1 MDFDEQ
7 MRITIWDKAFCSKQK
22 AIKFGQFFWRQD
34 SKELNSKA
42 AVSRR
47 CSHEGLYP
55 SRRLVYWAWCTTERT
70 PILFKLEDL
79 KEPTTLA
86 DVGEM
91 IVKLQGLLAEKKDA
105 EVEAYLSPERK
116 TVPGTESKS
125 HVAAG
130 LPGDGIP
137 VASDL
142 LLGSQSAQAPDPD
155 SQPLPVEEAVEEMQL
170 QEEDEGENGNYLLY
184 GGYGSG
190 EELDKEKLEKLEELF
205 PDGTFS
211 VSPLLQPWEKKRIMK
226 KFPYFPEGFI
236 PPALKD
242 DLSGLSAS
250 LSPAEKETVRILFHC
265 QERERDLLRMQLF
278 YMYEQLDPKLP
289 LSQQN
294 AVFRKFHHIFVLT
307 RDNFLFFIK
316 KQQEVILNKR
326 GLASVLKAKN
336 RSIIPPEMETEL
348 KKTADFQDVFQKNQ
362 NRFSGRGGRRGGSRS
377 PGRWS
382 HRGRGRGFGRG
393 RGQNSG
399 FYGSHRRWDDQN
411 DGYRSGG
418 DRGPRNFPRSNSFS
432 GRGRGGSGRGDRQ

>member
-1 MDFDEQ
+1 MTDLEEQ
-7 MRITIWDKAFCSKQK
+7 QRIAIWDKALCNKQK
-22 AIKFGQFFWRQD
+22 AVKFGQFFWRQD
-34 SKELNSKA
+34 SQNLISKT

-47 CSHEGLYP
+47 CAHEGLFP
-55 SRRLVYWAWCTTERT
+55 SKKAIYWAWCTTERT
-70 PILFKLEDL
+70 PITFAIEEM
-79 KEPTTLA
+79 KEPMSLA
-86 DVGEM
+86 DVGDI
-91 IVKLQGLLAEKKDA
+91 IVKLQRLVAQKAVDEI
-105 EVEAYLSPERK
+105 EAYLSPEHK

-125 HVAAG
+125 NVAT
-130 LPGDGIP
+130 GIP
-137 VASDL
+137 VDGGPVGSDL
-142 LLGSQSAQAPDPD
+142 LLGRSVQAPDPD
-155 SQPLPVEEAVEEMQL
+155 RQPLPMEEGGGVDEMQL
-170 QEEDEGENGNYLLY
+170 QDEDDGDYPQY
-184 GGYGSG
+184 GGFGG
-190 EELDKEKLEKLEELF
+190 EELDKEKLDRLEELF

-211 VSPLLQPWEKKRIMK
+211 VSPLLQPWEKKKIMRK
-226 KFPYFPEGFI
+226 IPYFPEGFI

-289 LSQQN
+289 LSEQN
-294 AVFRKFHHIFVLT
+294 AAFRKYHHIFVLT

-348 KKTADFQDVFQKNQ
+348 KKTADFQDVFHKNQ
-362 NRFSGRGGRRGGSRS
+362 HRFSGRGGRRGGSRS

-418 DRGPRNFPRSNSFS
+418 DRGPKNFPKSNGFS
-432 GRGRGGSGRGDRQ
+432 GRGRGGSGRGERS